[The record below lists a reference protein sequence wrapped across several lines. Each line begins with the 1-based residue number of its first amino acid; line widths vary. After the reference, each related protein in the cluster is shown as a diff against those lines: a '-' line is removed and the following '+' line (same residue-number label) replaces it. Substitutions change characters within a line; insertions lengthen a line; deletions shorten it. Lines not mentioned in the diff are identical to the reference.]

1 MLIVNP
7 AGDKDNVQGPMYDFG
22 DNITGEIVEEVTD
35 ENGTTK
41 RLVKINQLVARN
53 NQFNIRDVSGDQ
65 LACSHCDYTSP
76 KK

>member
-1 MLIVNP
+1 MQAP
-7 AGDKDNVQGPMYDFG
+7 TYDFG
-22 DNITGEIVEEVTD
+22 DNITGEVVEEVTD

-53 NQFNIRDVSGDQ
+53 NQLNVKDVHVPADHLS
-65 LACSHCDYTSP
+65 CTHCDYTSP